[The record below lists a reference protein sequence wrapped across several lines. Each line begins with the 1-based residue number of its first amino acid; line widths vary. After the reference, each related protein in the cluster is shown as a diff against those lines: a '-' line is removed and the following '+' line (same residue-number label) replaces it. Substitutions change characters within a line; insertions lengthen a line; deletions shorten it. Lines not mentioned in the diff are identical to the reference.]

1 MITFRKFWTWAL
13 CASAAT
19 ALVVAFV
26 GVLAN
31 AAQARNVLQFAPTWV
46 LLISPPKPTD
56 CDTLGWPVIGPSGEV
71 FNASTVEALPDSL
84 GAELTPLDTGNAS
97 RLFCDGYE

>member
-1 MITFRKFWTWAL
+1 MIRRFAIWAT
-13 CASAAT
+13 CSALTT

-31 AAQARNVLQFAPTWV
+31 AAQARNVLQFTPNWV
-46 LLISPPKPTD
+46 LLITPPKPTD
-56 CDTLGWPVIGPSGEV
+56 CDTLGWPVVGPAGEV
-71 FNASTVEALPDSL
+71 FNAATVEALPDSL
-84 GAELTPLDTGNAS
+84 GAELTPLMTANAS